1 MTNFA
6 KKSNFNTNT
15 QAIQWLL
22 RLHKLYWYIG
32 SYLPH
37 IDMTLLSATSSQ
49 TLTEQL
55 CAQLRERISQGMLAP
70 GARLPSVREGAQR
83 YQVSP
88 FTVVAAY
95 DRLQAQGLIE
105 AQRGRGY
112 FVRVQRK
119 PPAQHARATPSA
131 GKPQRVD
138 AGWLIRG
145 MFNQLSS
152 MPQPGSGILPTS
164 WLDNPHVGPAMREA
178 ARTMPDQWLHYGDP
192 KGLQSLRGHLSKQLN
207 EQGVMASDEQVLVT
221 NGATHAL
228 DLISRAVLHPGDTV
242 LVESPGWFVEFARYA
257 ESGVRMLSVP
267 RTLNGPD
274 LDVLDKLAIQHKP
287 KLFVCVA
294 KLHNPTGTSI
304 SIHVAHRLLQLA
316 KEHRFLVVEDDT
328 YADFAEASTS
338 VATTPRLAAL
348 DGLNQVVYVSSFS
361 KSLAPAWRCG
371 YLAAAP
377 ALAERLT
384 DLKLISTLTTQSAG
398 ERAIHYVLAT
408 GAYRK
413 HMTRITEHLL
423 RAQPR
428 VVKLAQQHECR
439 FVSPPAQGLFGWVD
453 VGVDTEKLALALHD
467 EGWLIAPGSLFYP
480 ERSTSAR
487 ASTLM
492 RVNYATSG
500 DLKFWKALSK
510 AREDISG

>member
-1 MTNFA
+1 MTQL
-6 KKSNFNTNT
+6 SNT
-15 QAIQWLL
+15 
-22 RLHKLYWYIG
+22 
-32 SYLPH
+32 
-37 IDMTLLSATSSQ
+37 SAQS
-49 TLTEQL
+49 LTEQL
-55 CAQLRERISQGMLAP
+55 CSQLRERISQGMLAP

-112 FVRVQRK
+112 FVRTRVVK
-119 PPAQHARATPSA
+119 PSRATVAPPH
-131 GKPQRVD
+131 KPQRVD

-145 MFNQLSS
+145 MFNQLSGV
-152 MPQPGSGILPTS
+152 PQPGSGTLPAE

-178 ARTMPDQWLHYGDP
+178 ARSLASQWLQYGDP
-192 KGLQSLRGHLSKQLN
+192 KGYRPLREQLAQRLH
-207 EQGVMASDEQVLVT
+207 EQGINPVSAEQVLLT

-242 LVESPGWFVEFARYA
+242 LVEAPGWFVEFARYA

-267 RTLNGPD
+267 RGLNGPD
-274 LDVLDKLAIQHKP
+274 LQVVESLAKQYKP

-294 KLHNPTGTSI
+294 KLHNPTGTSV
-304 SIHVAHRLLQLA
+304 STSVAHQLLQLA
-316 KEHRFLVVEDDT
+316 AQHQFMIVEDDT
-328 YADFAEASTS
+328 YADFADVNSS

-348 DGLNQVVYVSSFS
+348 DGLNRVIYVSSFS

-371 YLAAAP
+371 YVTAAP
-377 ALAERLT
+377 TLLERLT
-384 DLKLISTLTTQSAG
+384 DLKLLSTLTTQCSG
-398 ERAIHYVLAT
+398 ELAMHYVLTT
-408 GAYRK
+408 GAYRR
-413 HMTRITEHLL
+413 HMRGITEHLE

-428 VVKLAQQHECR
+428 VAKLAQQHDCS

-453 VGVDTEKLALALHD
+453 VGIDTEKLALALHD

-480 ERSTSAR
+480 ERSTTAKGSR
-487 ASTLM
+487 LM
-492 RVNYATSG
+492 RINYATSG
-500 DLKFWKALSK
+500 DLKFWRALAK
-510 AREDISG
+510 ARERIER